1 MADPNLYEGREQTL
15 VKHLILGKYLERFA
29 HIIGFRWNSITY
41 VDCFSGPWNVRSDD
55 LRDSSFSI
63 ALEDLRKAR
72 ETHSLKGKTLKL
84 RCFFLE
90 KDPAAYARLKQFADQ
105 IQDVEVETKN
115 DQLETSIDAIL
126 SFVRQGG
133 PETFPFIFIDPTG
146 WTGFAMDN
154 IAPLLKLDP
163 GEVLINFMTG
173 HIKRFIESPQDEKL
187 AKSFV
192 RLLGSA
198 DFKSRIEGLAGQDL
212 EDALVELY
220 SESVKQTG
228 RFNYVSHAIVLHPK
242 KDRTHFDL
250 IYATRHEKGI
260 EVFKDAEKKA
270 MTEGEHAR
278 AEAQRRSRE
287 SKSGQSE
294 FLFSDQ
300 SSHGSAYYESLRSRY
315 LTRSRE
321 SVRQQMIAK
330 HRLPYDEAWIL
341 ALAQPLT
348 WESDL
353 KEWINAWVK
362 EGALQIEGMTER
374 QRVPHHGKGNI
385 LVWLAG

>member
-1 MADPNLYEGREQTL
+1 MNEVDLYAGREQTL
-15 VKHLILGKYLERFA
+15 IKHLILQKYLERFA
-29 HIIGFRWNSITY
+29 HIVGSRWTSITY

-63 ALEDLRKAR
+63 ALDELRKAK
-72 ETHSLKGKTLKL
+72 ETHRLKGKTLKL

-90 KDPAAYARLKQFADQ
+90 KEASAYARLKQFADE
-105 IQDVEVETKN
+105 IHDVEVRTRN

-146 WTGFAMDN
+146 WTGFAMQN
-154 IAPLLKLDP
+154 IAPLLKLNP

-173 HIKRFIESPQDEKL
+173 HIKRFIESPQDETRE
-187 AKSFV
+187 SFI

-212 EDALVELY
+212 EDALVALY
-220 SESVKQTG
+220 SDSVKRTG
-228 RFNYVSHAIVLHPK
+228 QFNYLSHAIVLHPE

-250 IYATRHEKGI
+250 IYATRHEKGV

-294 FLFSDQ
+294 FLFTDR

-315 LTRSRE
+315 LARSRE
-321 SVRQQMIAK
+321 SVRRQMSAK
-330 HRLPYDEAWIL
+330 QRVPYDDAWIL

-353 KEWINAWVK
+353 KEWIDAWVK
-362 EGALQIEGMTER
+362 EGALKIEGMTER
-374 QRVPHHGKGNI
+374 QRVPHRGKGNI